1 MKRNYPSLPCSV
13 FCKGK
18 KNGLNESMTI
28 YSNSGC
34 ILYEK
39 KKEEKKREEK
49 LANNKQFV
57 TRRARSRFL
66 AGTNRDRSIT
76 VQRSGNKRQAN

>member
-57 TRRARSRFL
+57 TRNSRSLSLSRRDKSRSFHRRATIR
-66 AGTNRDRSIT
+66 
-76 VQRSGNKRQAN
+76 K

>member
-18 KNGLNESMTI
+18 KTVWTNQWQFIRIAGVF
-28 YSNSGC
+28 C
-34 ILYEK
+34 VKK
-39 KKEEKKREEK
+39 KKEEKKRKEK

-76 VQRSGNKRQAN
+76 VQRPGNKRQAN

>member
-1 MKRNYPSLPCSV
+1 MK
-13 FCKGK
+13 
-18 KNGLNESMTI
+18 
-28 YSNSGC
+28 
-34 ILYEK
+34 K

-57 TRRARSRFL
+57 TRRVRSRFL